1 MARARERATAHSSAA
16 FAGTTPDLNSCVMP
30 FTWKMHAPPLAW
42 PVSDFCE
49 ITNSGLPSAR
59 PIAWASVLCS
69 SGFIESQG
77 GGTVLLTRGSIAL
90 ELGLPV
96 AGVVGFVHSYADGA
110 HTSIP
115 APGLGALA
123 AGMGGRESKLVRDLA
138 ALGVAPDDI
147 AVVSKPSPCHAR
159 PG

>member
-1 MARARERATAHSSAA
+1 MNATA
-16 FAGTTPDLNSCVMP
+16 
-30 FTWKMHAPPLAW
+30 
-42 PVSDFCE
+42 
-49 ITNSGLPSAR
+49 NSGEMLAKGIEPRFFSRANDR
-59 PIAWASVLCS
+59 RRG
-69 SGFIESQG
+69 GFIESQG

-147 AVVSKPSPCHAR
+147 AVVSNGGVYVAELEEAGTTRPPMRTIRTNPSCTTRSPMRLGAPTATRCS
-159 PG
+159 